1 MKSGLL
7 IAALVA
13 LLATASACGDDDEIT
28 GGRDETPTATEMP
41 TEPTAMTETAPEPAE
56 PTATTETAPEP
67 AEVVLPREAQLPD
80 EYPSDIAPIPEGAYL
95 TRTEI
100 RTHTEEKENFI
111 IVEYLMKD
119 SSESVVDFYEEEIT
133 GDGWSRVARASSRGG
148 FRLEYE
154 TASADSS
161 VTVWVDP
168 SDDYEGYTEVTVHIS
183 VPI

>member
-28 GGRDETPTATEMP
+28 GGRDETPAVTEMP
-41 TEPTAMTETAPEPAE
+41 TEPTAMTETAPEPRE
-56 PTATTETAPEP
+56 LTAMTETAPEP

-100 RTHTEEKENFI
+100 RTHTEENYI
-111 IVEYLMKD
+111 IVHYLMKD
-119 SSESVVDFYEEEIT
+119 SSESVVDFYEEEIP
-133 GDGWSRVARASSRGG
+133 GDGWSRVVRASTYGG

-168 SDDYEGYTEVTVHIS
+168 SDDYEGYTEVIVHIS
-183 VPI
+183 VRF